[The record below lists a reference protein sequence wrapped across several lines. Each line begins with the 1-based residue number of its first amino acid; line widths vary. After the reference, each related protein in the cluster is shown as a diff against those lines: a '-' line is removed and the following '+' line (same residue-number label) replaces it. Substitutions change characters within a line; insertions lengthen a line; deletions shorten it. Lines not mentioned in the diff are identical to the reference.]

1 MPLKQQRGHQFKKKK
16 KVRDIRENSA
26 RERSAKFK
34 GANNSPMA
42 ISLESTIG
50 LY

>member
-1 MPLKQQRGHQFKKKK
+1 MPLKQQRGHQFKKK